1 MNFVFTKYA
10 EKQFLKLEIKIQQ
23 RIKNK
28 LIILKQDKNL
38 FDQNIK
44 AIISIKPITHRI
56 RVGSHRLLLK
66 QEGQNYIILKVGHR
80 KEIY

>member
-44 AIISIKPITHRI
+44 AIINLKPITHRI

-66 QEGQNYIILKVGHR
+66 QEAQNYTILKVGHR